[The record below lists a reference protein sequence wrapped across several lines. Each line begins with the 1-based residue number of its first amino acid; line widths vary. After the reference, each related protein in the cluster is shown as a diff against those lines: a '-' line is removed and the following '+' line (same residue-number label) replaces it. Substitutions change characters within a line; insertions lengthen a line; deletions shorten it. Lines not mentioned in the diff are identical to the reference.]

1 MEVFRQRLVDA
12 GMADQA
18 EAFHRASGRWTYLL
32 YKQDIEMD
40 LRTPNMAG
48 FQLLD
53 LQDYPGQGSAYVG
66 ILDAFMDSKGIC
78 TQREWRQFCSPVVPL
93 LVSDAYCFTF
103 SEGIHGKIQVA
114 NYSGGSLQNNKVRWS
129 CADQQGELS
138 IPDGEG
144 LLDVGALDIDLKHLK
159 QATHLVLTLHIN
171 DYQNSYDLWAYPDDV
186 KLNKKGI
193 VMASSLTDDIIS
205 KLQKGA
211 KVLLTPDST
220 DLCVGGLFQTDYWN
234 YRMFKTISE
243 NNKKP
248 VSPGTLGLLCDP
260 SHPLFSDFPTFE
272 HTSWQWFPVV
282 KASHP
287 FILDHTNKNYRPIVQ
302 VIDNIERNHKLGL
315 VFEFQVGKGR
325 LLIVMSDLEQAA
337 RYPEGRQFYACVLN
351 YMHSKHFAP
360 ATVITADQLR
370 MLFTTKVNET
380 QMEELNN
387 ISPY

>member
-1 MEVFRQRLVDA
+1 M
-12 GMADQA
+12 
-18 EAFHRASGRWTYLL
+18 
-32 YKQDIEMD
+32 
-40 LRTPNMAG
+40 
-48 FQLLD
+48 
-53 LQDYPGQGSAYVG
+53 
-66 ILDAFMDSKGIC
+66 
-78 TQREWRQFCSPVVPL
+78 
-93 LVSDAYCFTF
+93 
-103 SEGIHGKIQVA
+103 A
-114 NYSGGSLQNNKVRWS
+114 NYSGGSLQNNKVRWA
-129 CADQQGELS
+129 CAGQQGELS

-144 LLDVGALDIDLKHLK
+144 LLDAGALDIDLKHLK

-193 VMASSLTDDIIS
+193 VMASSLTDDVVS

-337 RYPEGRQFYACVLN
+337 RYPEGRQFYASVLN
-351 YMHSKHFAP
+351 YMHSKDFAP
-360 ATVITADQLR
+360 ATAITADQFR